1 LLAGVPPWAPPA
13 AGSRKG
19 MPDNWGRDYVLLAL
33 RIEKHVPG
41 FVDGY
46 YGPPDLKARVD
57 AELAPRSVGL
67 LQNDAQSLQAS
78 LAHSSYDEQRKQY
91 LTRQLTGITTVLRRL
106 AGQVIPF
113 ADEVLGCFDV
123 QPERT
128 DEAIY
133 ERALNRLKSI
143 LPGQGPVRERMIAWR
158 RAFELPPQRLQA
170 PVQAT
175 LSDLRKRTAAILPL
189 PDGESLSVELVT
201 AKPWSGYNWYLG
213 NYRSRVEIN
222 TDLPVKAHALPAL
235 IAHEGYP
242 GHHTEHAVKEAL
254 LWRAGD
260 RLEHSIL
267 LINTPECLISEGIA
281 SLALECVIPESERAI
296 WLRDV
301 FFPATGLT
309 GLNAEQVIAVNRAT
323 RELASVPGNAAFM
336 LHADGRDRRE
346 VAAYLQHYGLQT
358 PEEAEKRLSF
368 LTNPL
373 WRSYTFTYFYGERIL
388 RGWLDR
394 AGWREGFRRLVSE
407 PIYPSQL
414 VADV

>member
-1 LLAGVPPWAPPA
+1 MLLG
-13 AGSRKG
+13 
-19 MPDNWGRDYVLLAL
+19 L

-46 YGPPDLKARVD
+46 FGPPELKALVQ
-57 AELAPRSVGL
+57 AEAAPRAVLAL
-67 LQNDAQSLQAS
+67 LNDVQSLQAS
-78 LAHSSYDEQRKQY
+78 LARSSYDEQRRKY
-91 LTRQLTGITTVLRRL
+91 LTRQLTGIRTVLRRL
-106 AGQVIPF
+106 AGEAIPF

-123 QPERT
+123 LPDRT
-128 DEAIY
+128 DEAVY
-133 ERALNRLKSI
+133 ERALNRLKSV

-158 RAFELPPQRLQA
+158 RSFDLPKERLLA
-170 PVQAT
+170 PVDLT
-175 LSDLRKRTAAILPL
+175 LNELRKRTAAILPL

-254 LWRAGD
+254 LWRAGG
-260 RLEHSIL
+260 RMEHSIL

-281 SLALECVIPESERAI
+281 SLALECVLPESERAA

-323 RELASVPGNAAFM
+323 RDLASVPGNAAFM
-336 LHADGRDRRE
+336 LHADGRDQRE
-346 VAAYLQHYGLQT
+346 VAEYLQHYGLLT
-358 PEEAEKRLSF
+358 PEEADKRLSF
-368 LTNPL
+368 LTDPL
-373 WRSYTFTYFYGERIL
+373 WRSYIFTYFHGERLL
-388 RGWLDR
+388 RAWLDR
-394 AGWREGFRRLVSE
+394 VGWKDGFRRLVSE

-414 VADV
+414 AEVT